1 MNKYIIIDVMEHN
14 VYYFTDDIEMG
25 FSLDSITS
33 ERDRLEI
40 PYVVRY
46 YNNGR
51 VLSIR
56 AI

>member
-14 VYYFTDDIEMG
+14 VYYFADDIEMG

>member
-14 VYYFTDDIEMG
+14 VYYFADDIEMG
-25 FSLDSITS
+25 FSLDNITS
-33 ERDRLEI
+33 VRDRLEI

>member
-1 MNKYIIIDVMEHN
+1 MNNYIIIDVMEQN
-14 VYYFTDDIEMG
+14 IYYFVDDIEMG
-25 FSLDSITS
+25 FALDSITS

>member
-14 VYYFTDDIEMG
+14 VYYFADDIEMG
-25 FSLDSITS
+25 FALYSITS
-33 ERDRLEI
+33 VRDRLEI
-40 PYVVRY
+40 PYVVKY
-46 YNNGR
+46 YNNGK

>member
-14 VYYFTDDIEMG
+14 VYYFYDDIEMG

>member
-14 VYYFTDDIEMG
+14 VYCFADDIEMG
-25 FSLDSITS
+25 FSLDNITS
-33 ERDRLEI
+33 VRDRLEI

>member
-1 MNKYIIIDVMEHN
+1 MNNYIIIDVMEQN
-14 VYYFTDDIEMG
+14 IYYFVDDIEMG
-25 FSLDSITS
+25 FALDSITS
-33 ERDRLEI
+33 ERDKLEI

>member
-1 MNKYIIIDVMEHN
+1 MNKYIIIDTMEHN
-14 VYYFTDDIEMG
+14 VYYFFDSIEMG
-25 FSLDSITS
+25 FSLDSIIS

-46 YNNGR
+46 HNNGR

-56 AI
+56 DI

>member
-14 VYYFTDDIEMG
+14 VYCFADDIEMG

-33 ERDRLEI
+33 VRDRLEI

>member
-14 VYYFTDDIEMG
+14 VYYFSDDIEMG

-33 ERDRLEI
+33 VRDRLEI

-56 AI
+56 TI